1 MSERFISLPDLAVL
15 TPEQQRVAEAV
26 AAGPRGE
33 VRGPVRLWLHSPE
46 LADRAQKLGEFFRV
60 ETILPQRHCELAILV
75 TARHYGCDYIWFNH
89 SRVALKQG
97 IAPDVIEAIRTAR
110 TPRLDDA
117 SDQLVYDFVQSVL
130 RLGKV
135 TPTLRTAA
143 IDTLGERGVV
153 ELGALVAHYFSG
165 AIVLG
170 LGGVPL
176 PDGSR
181 TCLD

>member
-1 MSERFISLPDLAVL
+1 MSERFVSLPDLAAL
-15 TPEQQRVAEAV
+15 TLEQQRVAEAV

-46 LADRAQKLGEFFRV
+46 LADRAQRLGEFFRLGTV
-60 ETILPQRHCELAILV
+60 LPQRLCELAILV

-89 SRVALKQG
+89 SRVALKHG
-97 IAPDVIEAIRTAR
+97 IPPEIVEAIRTGR
-110 TPRLDDA
+110 TPSLDDPV
-117 SDQLVYDFVQSVL
+117 DQLVYDFVQSVL
-130 RLGKV
+130 RLGKM
-135 TPTLRTAA
+135 TPTLRAAA

-170 LGGVPL
+170 LGGIPL

>member
-1 MSERFISLPDLAVL
+1 MSELFLSLPDLSAL

-46 LADRAQKLGEFFRV
+46 LADRAQKLGEFFRLG
-60 ETILPQRHCELAILV
+60 TTLPQRLCELAILV

-117 SDQLVYDFVQSVL
+117 ADQLVYDFVHSVL
-130 RLGKV
+130 RGGKV
-135 TPTLRTAA
+135 TPPLRTAA
-143 IDTLGERGVV
+143 IDMLGERGVV

-170 LGGVPL
+170 LSSVPL

>member
-1 MSERFISLPDLAVL
+1 MSERFVSLPDLEAL

-46 LADRAQKLGEFFRV
+46 LADRAQRLGAFFREGTV
-60 ETILPQRHCELAILV
+60 VPQRLCELAILV
-75 TARHYGCDYIWFNH
+75 AARHYGCDYIWFNH

-97 IAPDVIEAIRTAR
+97 IAPEIIEAIRTAR

-117 SDQLVYDFVQSVL
+117 ADQLVYDFAQSIL
-130 RLGKV
+130 RRGKV
-135 TPTLRTAA
+135 TPTLRAAA
-143 IDTLGERGVV
+143 IDALGERGVV
-153 ELGALVAHYFSG
+153 ELGALIAHYFSG

-170 LGGVPL
+170 LGDIAL

-181 TCLD
+181 ACLD